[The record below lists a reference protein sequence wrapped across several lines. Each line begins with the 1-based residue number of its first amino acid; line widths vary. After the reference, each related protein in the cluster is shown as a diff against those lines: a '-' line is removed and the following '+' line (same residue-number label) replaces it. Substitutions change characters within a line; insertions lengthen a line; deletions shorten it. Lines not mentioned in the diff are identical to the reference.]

1 MTHERQGR
9 AGPRFPPTTRR
20 RALRDRLAAVPR
32 SVRRSGVR
40 LFLAFA
46 FTLTFALPALAQ
58 STGSSFGSSDWGST
72 SSGSDFSSGGG
83 FSGGS
88 DFSSGSFDVSS
99 TSNGSAARGPIDYAI
114 GTTFAV
120 ILVLGILW
128 AVSSSAREVRHEA
141 DPGLIDVALVSIA
154 LGGPARQQL
163 QKRLPRVAR
172 GLGSTRARHDALRDV
187 VQALRD
193 SKDAWVY
200 GRIVDHLPRAAGH
213 ARRDLERHAAELR
226 ARYRHELLRGT
237 DMRATERS
245 APESTPRAEEGD
257 GLVVVSLVVA
267 ARDTIEDARTVSVER
282 IDRLLQRLREIP
294 IDRLVALEVT
304 WSPASDRD
312 RLSSAELEVVYP
324 EMVRLVDRPLG
335 RVACASC
342 GVVSAAEL
350 ASCPSCGAPRAPSPP
365 APGPAAEAARE
376 NASTASDDAPKS
388 LREILRAKRGS

>member
-1 MTHERQGR
+1 M
-9 AGPRFPPTTRR
+9 RF
-20 RALRDRLAAVPR
+20 
-32 SVRRSGVR
+32 
-40 LFLAFA
+40 FLAFA

-72 SSGSDFSSGGG
+72 SSGGGG
-83 FSGGS
+83 FSSGS
-88 DFSSGSFDVSS
+88 DFSTGSDFGGSSSG
-99 TSNGSAARGPIDYAI
+99 GSGGARGPIDYAI
-114 GTTFAV
+114 GGTFAV
-120 ILVLGILW
+120 ILLLGIFW
-128 AVSSSAREVRHEA
+128 AIWSSAREAPHEA
-141 DPGLIDVALVSIA
+141 DPGLVDVALVSIA
-154 LGGPARQQL
+154 LDGLARKQL

-193 SKDAWVY
+193 SRDAWVY

-237 DMRATERS
+237 DAHATERS
-245 APESTPRAEEGD
+245 APEPTARADEGD

-267 ARDTIEDARTVSVER
+267 ARETIEDARTVSVER
-282 IDRLLQRLREIP
+282 LDRLLQRLLEIA

-335 RVACASC
+335 RVTCASC
-342 GVVSAAEL
+342 GVVSAGEL
-350 ASCPSCGAPRAPSPP
+350 ASCPSCGAPRPSHPSS
-365 APGPAAEAARE
+365 PGPAAEAVR
-376 NASTASDDAPKS
+376 DDAPKT
-388 LREILRAKRGS
+388 LRELMRAKRGSS

>member
-1 MTHERQGR
+1 MRLLL
-9 AGPRFPPTTRR
+9 
-20 RALRDRLAAVPR
+20 AL
-32 SVRRSGVR
+32 S
-40 LFLAFA
+40 
-46 FTLTFALPALAQ
+46 FTLSFALPASAQ

-72 SSGSDFSSGGG
+72 SSGGGDFSS
-83 FSGGS
+83 GS
-88 DFSSGSFDVSS
+88 DFSSSSFDVSS
-99 TSNGSAARGPIDYAI
+99 SSDGSGARGPIDYAI
-114 GTTFAV
+114 GITFAV
-120 ILVLGILW
+120 ILGLGILW
-128 AVSSSAREVRHEA
+128 AVWSSARETRHEEA
-141 DPGLIDVALVSIA
+141 AAALIDVALVSIA
-154 LGGPARQQL
+154 LDGPTRRRLQQ
-163 QKRLPRVAR
+163 RLPRVAR
-172 GLGSTRARHDALRDV
+172 GLGSARARHDALRDV

-237 DMRATERS
+237 DARATERS
-245 APESTPRAEEGD
+245 APEPTPRAEEGD

-267 ARDTIEDARTVSVER
+267 ARDTIEDARSVTLER
-282 IDRLLQRLREIP
+282 IDRLLQRLADIP

-335 RVACASC
+335 RVTCASC

-350 ASCPSCGAPRAPSPP
+350 ASCPSCGAPRPTAPPT
-365 APGPAAEAARE
+365 PGPAAEAARE
-376 NASTASDDAPKS
+376 DASKAGDDAPKS
-388 LREILRAKRGS
+388 LREIMRAKRGSS

>member
-1 MTHERQGR
+1 MRI
-9 AGPRFPPTTRR
+9 
-20 RALRDRLAAVPR
+20 
-32 SVRRSGVR
+32 
-40 LFLAFA
+40 FLAFA

-72 SSGSDFSSGGG
+72 SSGGGG
-83 FSGGS
+83 FSSGS
-88 DFSSGSFDVSS
+88 DFSTGS
-99 TSNGSAARGPIDYAI
+99 TGSAADFASTDLGGSSSGGSGGARGPIDYAI
-114 GTTFAV
+114 GGTFAV

-128 AVSSSAREVRHEA
+128 AVWSSAREVRHEA
-141 DPGLIDVALVSIA
+141 DPGLIDVALASIA

-237 DMRATERS
+237 DARATERS
-245 APESTPRAEEGD
+245 APEPTPRAEEGD

-267 ARDTIEDARTVSVER
+267 ARDTIEDARSVTLER
-282 IDRLLQRLREIP
+282 IDRLLQRLADIP

-335 RVACASC
+335 RVTCASC

-350 ASCPSCGAPRAPSPP
+350 ASCPSCGAPRPTAPPT
-365 APGPAAEAARE
+365 PGPAAEAARE
-376 NASTASDDAPKS
+376 DASKAGDDAPKS
-388 LREILRAKRGS
+388 LREIMRAKRGSS